1 MTPRAHRRKLAAAAL
16 AAACVIIY
24 LWMLFAWETAW
35 GIDLK
40 HRDAPPWLVGTFW
53 ELQWAVACAAL
64 VLLAA
69 LCAAAEGLEMWKRP
83 PRYKG
88 PRMFRVGDNA
98 SRVGLLA
105 LLLVAC
111 RVISLHAVSHHVG
124 GRRGRAPSARV
135 SAGAAGGD
143 DAAAVLGSGL
153 GFLAAAY
160 AVAWRKDAP
169 FARHGKYLFDRRKDG
184 NPNVVSGGLSLIV
197 CAAAAFVGAVIAL
210 AVSAC
215 IRRRR
220 RRTYRSADVE
230 LKEADAGAAAEL
242 VFATVGARP
251 DLGDILRRAN
261 EELGA
266 DADVLIGG
274 PQRLVDGLEDR
285 LRGRVVERMTWAM

>member
-1 MTPRAHRRKLAAAAL
+1 MRLELTEKATRPSAGRVVVRRDGER
-16 AAACVIIY
+16 
-24 LWMLFAWETAW
+24 LFAVAAPWPTDADATATTTASPLFPDADETKESPPAP
-35 GIDLK
+35 
-40 HRDAPPWLVGTFW
+40 APP
-53 ELQWAVACAAL
+53 
-64 VLLAA
+64 
-69 LCAAAEGLEMWKRP
+69 
-83 PRYKG
+83 G
-88 PRMFRVGDNA
+88 P
-98 SRVGLLA
+98 S
-105 LLLVAC
+105 
-111 RVISLHAVSHHVG
+111 
-124 GRRGRAPSARV
+124 
-135 SAGAAGGD
+135 GAAGGD

-160 AVAWRKDAP
+160 LVAWRAGAP
-169 FARHGKYLFDRRKDG
+169 FAGRSPYVFDRRKDG

-210 AVSAC
+210 AVSAG

-220 RRTYRSADVE
+220 RRSYRSAELE
-230 LKEADAGAAAEL
+230 LKDIDEADAAAEL

-285 LRGRVVERMTWAM
+285 LKDRVVERMTWAM

>member
-1 MTPRAHRRKLAAAAL
+1 M
-16 AAACVIIY
+16 
-24 LWMLFAWETAW
+24 
-35 GIDLK
+35 
-40 HRDAPPWLVGTFW
+40 
-53 ELQWAVACAAL
+53 ACAAL

-69 LCAAAEGLEMWKRP
+69 LCAAAEGLELWKRP

-111 RVISLHAVSHHVG
+111 RIISLHAVSHEVCAID
-124 GRRGRAPSARV
+124 GRRRA
-135 SAGAAGGD
+135 
-143 DAAAVLGSGL
+143 
-153 GFLAAAY
+153 
-160 AVAWRKDAP
+160 AP
-169 FARHGKYLFDRRKDG
+169 PPRRLVD
-184 NPNVVSGGLSLIV
+184 
-197 CAAAAFVGAVIAL
+197 
-210 AVSAC
+210 
-215 IRRRR
+215 
-220 RRTYRSADVE
+220 
-230 LKEADAGAAAEL
+230 

-285 LRGRVVERMTWAM
+285 LKGRVVERMTWAM